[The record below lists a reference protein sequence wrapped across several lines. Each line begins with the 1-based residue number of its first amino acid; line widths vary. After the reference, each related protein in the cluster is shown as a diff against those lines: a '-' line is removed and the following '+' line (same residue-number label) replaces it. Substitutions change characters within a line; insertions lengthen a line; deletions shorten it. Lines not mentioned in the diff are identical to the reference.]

1 MQYLGLWSCSE
12 WEGMRLWPVEDV
24 HIHAQWGWPI
34 HLGSFGGKMYV
45 NIPYTLKI
53 FIPIGFMGL
62 VYLPTVVHIYIYM
75 HCIILFP
82 PGFSSNE
89 KTDPTNSI
97 QDSPVTA
104 EAWIPRSESRGVS
117 GDGWGIR
124 WSENVCHLNQQKS
137 SGGDPQQS
145 QKWMNNEHAA
155 LQNTGCLQFFR
166 CCLTSNRFFFSKKH
180 IYTTEILLVMF
191 CNNSQMGWEP
201 SSVRSLRCGFSWL
214 SQSGAAKVMA
224 GFGHDVWG

>member
-1 MQYLGLWSCSE
+1 
-12 WEGMRLWPVEDV
+12 
-24 HIHAQWGWPI
+24 
-34 HLGSFGGKMYV
+34 
-45 NIPYTLKI
+45 
-53 FIPIGFMGL
+53 
-62 VYLPTVVHIYIYM
+62 M

-166 CCLTSNRFFFSKKH
+166 CCLTSNRFFFPKN
-180 IYTTEILLVMF
+180 IYIYIYHRNPPCDVLQQLSDGLGTFIREVLTMRIFVTLPVRGCQGYGGIWPWCLRIGRENLKEELDTIFRFSTYAVYIYILYMYI
-191 CNNSQMGWEP
+191 SI
-201 SSVRSLRCGFSWL
+201 
-214 SQSGAAKVMA
+214 
-224 GFGHDVWG
+224 H

>member
-1 MQYLGLWSCSE
+1 
-12 WEGMRLWPVEDV
+12 
-24 HIHAQWGWPI
+24 
-34 HLGSFGGKMYV
+34 
-45 NIPYTLKI
+45 
-53 FIPIGFMGL
+53 MGL

-166 CCLTSNRFFFSKKH
+166 CCLTSNRFFFFPKNIYIPQKSSLWCFATTLRWAGNLHPWGPYDADFRDSPSPGLPRLWRDLAMMFEDRKGKSKGGIRH
-180 IYTTEILLVMF
+180 NI
-191 CNNSQMGWEP
+191 
-201 SSVRSLRCGFSWL
+201 
-214 SQSGAAKVMA
+214 
-224 GFGHDVWG
+224 